1 MTASQVLATAHPN
14 IALVKYWGKRDTTLN
29 TPAVSSLSITL
40 DTLQVSTRAVFG
52 DGDALTINGSSE
64 PRATARAIA
73 CLDAYRAET
82 GVASRPIVADSDVN
96 FPVAAGLASSAAG
109 FAALVIAADALYGG
123 LLPTPELARLA
134 GQASGSAAR
143 SLFGGFVHLAAPTR
157 DGQPIDVREVVP
169 ADAWPLEVVIA
180 VTATGPKAV
189 GSTQGMELTRTTAPF
204 YPSWVDAQPAD
215 IESALAAITVQ
226 DFARLAD
233 VAEHSCLKMHAVA
246 MAAQPGL
253 VYWNGATVEALHTVR
268 ALRRSG
274 TPVFFTIDA
283 GPQVKAICEPGS
295 SDAVAAALA
304 DVPGVIDVLRCG
316 LGPGALAGPC

>member
-14 IALVKYWGKRDTTLN
+14 IALVKYWGKRDTRLN

-40 DTLQVSTRAVFG
+40 DTLQVATRAQFG
-52 DGDALTINGSSE
+52 ETDALTINGASE

-73 CLDAYRAET
+73 CLDAFRTET
-82 GVASRPIVADSDVN
+82 GVAPRPIVASSDVN

-109 FAALVIAADALYGG
+109 FAALVVAADALYGG
-123 LLPTPELARLA
+123 LLPSPELARLA

-143 SLFGGFVHLAAPTR
+143 SLFGGFVHLAAPAHAA
-157 DGQPIDVREVVP
+157 DPIDVREVAP

-180 VTATGPKAV
+180 VTATGPKAI
-189 GSTQGMELTRTTAPF
+189 GSTDGMELTRQTAPF
-204 YPSWVDAQPAD
+204 YSAWVDAQPAD
-215 IESALAAITVQ
+215 IEAALAAVLTK
-226 DFARLAD
+226 DFAKLAD

-253 VYWNGATVEALHTVR
+253 VYWNGATVAALHCVR
-268 ALRRSG
+268 ALRQAG

-283 GPQVKAICEPGS
+283 GPQLKAICEPGS
-295 SDAVAAALA
+295 GDTVAAALSEI
-304 DVPGVIDVLRCG
+304 PGVIDVLRCG
-316 LGPGALAGPC
+316 LGPGALAEAC